1 MPRLLGLDRIDRR
14 LLTLLQRDADASSAA
29 LAEKV
34 HLSPTAVARRIER
47 LKRDGVIR
55 KTVAL
60 LDPAKL
66 ELTTLVIVGVVLD
79 RSTPDS
85 FAAFETAAKSLRG
98 CLECH
103 LVAGEFDYFLV
114 VRTKDIEQFNRLHG
128 EAIIRLPGVR
138 QTRTFFVLNE
148 VLSTTALPVEERS
161 KAPLPSK
168 MGEGLGGGPGR

>member
-14 LLTLLQRDADASSAA
+14 LLKLLQQDADATSAA
-29 LAEKV
+29 LAERV
-34 HLSPTAVARRIER
+34 HLSATAVLRRIER
-47 LKRDGVIR
+47 LKREGVIR

-85 FAAFETAAKSLRG
+85 FAAFEAAAKSVRG

-103 LVAGEFDYFLV
+103 LVAGEFDYFLI
-114 VRTKDIEQFNRLHG
+114 VRTKDIERFNRLHG

-161 KAPLPSK
+161 LKVA
-168 MGEGLGGGPGR
+168 R

>member
-14 LLTLLQRDADASSAA
+14 LLKLLQEDADLTSAA
-29 LAEKV
+29 LAERV
-34 HLSPTAVARRIER
+34 HLSGTAVLRRIER
-47 LKRDGVIR
+47 LKREGYIR

-60 LDPAKL
+60 LDPARL
-66 ELTTLVIVGVVLD
+66 DLTTLVIVGVVLD

-85 FAAFETAAKSLRG
+85 FAAFETAARKLHG

-114 VRTKDIEQFNRLHG
+114 VRTKDIERFNRLHG
-128 EAIIRLPGVR
+128 DSIIRLPGVR

-148 VLSTTALPVEERS
+148 VLSTTALPVEEKGRVAER
-161 KAPLPSK
+161 KA
-168 MGEGLGGGPGR
+168 G